1 MVVGGG
7 VCGGND
13 AIICGGC
20 SDSGCGEAVVV
31 VVVLSA
37 FVWIAVVILV
47 GV

>member
-7 VCGGND
+7 VCGGNG
-13 AIICGGC
+13 ANICGGC

-31 VVVLSA
+31 VVVSA
-37 FVWIAVVILV
+37 FVWVAVVILV